1 MVADDNRDAAD
12 SLCRILALY
21 GYEARATYDGNAA
34 IELCESFRPHVAV
47 LDIGM
52 PGRSG
57 YDVARRLRARQG
69 TVVKLIAL
77 TGWGSDSDVQLA
89 RDAGFDHHLTKPI
102 DPGVLNEMIC
112 RP

>member
-1 MVADDNRDAAD
+1 MIIDTRWFPHVVALLAA
-12 SLCRILALY
+12 
-21 GYEARATYDGNAA
+21 EARAAYDGNAA

-57 YDVARRLRARQG
+57 YD
-69 TVVKLIAL
+69 
-77 TGWGSDSDVQLA
+77 
-89 RDAGFDHHLTKPI
+89 AGFDHHLTKPA